1 MNEEACTSERLVVKF
16 GVQYV
21 LLNGELFKLVLMI
34 HNWSEIALTHK
45 QEAFLAR
52 LLFTSSKVDSS
63 PESVRRVYA
72 HSETTDTPPRPHACS
87 AYACANTHEWEIPSK
102 NSTLAVL
109 CEHIPAFF
117 RTSRC
122 WNESQIYS
130 CWAVLKIQRT
140 LKLAINLPRRRIL
153 HVSLYPC

>member
-1 MNEEACTSERLVVKF
+1 MRKHARLS
-16 GVQYV
+16 GL
-21 LLNGELFKLVLMI
+21 LLNLEYSVSSWAGNFSKLLLMI
-34 HNWSEIALTHK
+34 HNWSEMALTHK
-45 QEAFLAR
+45 QAFLAR
-52 LLFTSSKVDSS
+52 LLFTASKADRA

-72 HSETTDTPPRPHACS
+72 HSEATGTPPRPHACS
-87 AYACANTHEWEIPSK
+87 VCACANTHKWEIPSK

-109 CEHIPAFF
+109 CEHIPAFL

-122 WNESQIYS
+122 WNESRIYS
-130 CWAVLKIQRT
+130 RWAVLKIQRT